1 MMELRWV
8 ALGFLLASCA
18 PGAGCVPRF
27 ADLKSQYPHVIY
39 HGPRVP
45 SEVILKR
52 HPPEHWASLGQI
64 SRKAQGAILV
74 SEDWAFYQHRGF
86 DEKQIRETLKESLEE
101 GRFTRGAS
109 TITQQVVKNVYLTQE
124 RSLIRKARELW
135 LASKIEK
142 VVGKKRILEVYLN
155 IAEMGEGVY
164 GVGQA
169 SRFYFGKSPSALTA
183 KEGAFLAMLLP
194 SPRKYAVSFR
204 KRQLTLFARKRIRS
218 ILNKLVQAGTL
229 TPEER
234 DQEWLTPLSFE
245 ARAEF
250 SIPKENDSDGDDET
264 EGENQE
270 QDLHSGKS

>member
-1 MMELRWV
+1 
-8 ALGFLLASCA
+8 
-18 PGAGCVPRF
+18 
-27 ADLKSQYPHVIY
+27 
-39 HGPRVP
+39 
-45 SEVILKR
+45 
-52 HPPEHWASLGQI
+52 
-64 SRKAQGAILV
+64 
-74 SEDWAFYQHRGF
+74 
-86 DEKQIRETLKESLEE
+86 
-101 GRFTRGAS
+101 
-109 TITQQVVKNVYLTQE
+109 
-124 RSLIRKARELW
+124 
-135 LASKIEK
+135 
-142 VVGKKRILEVYLN
+142 
-155 IAEMGEGVY
+155 MGEGVY

-270 QDLHSGKS
+270 QDLHSEKS